1 MTSQLLGAAGAGQ
14 REASPLR
21 DQGSRDLALL
31 VSSTGFLSL
40 LTMVSPSRFPT
51 EEPNLVKVTE
61 LVDAVYGPYTP
72 YRLKY
77 GDLEA
82 QNLLI
87 EISAV
92 PLVCRLPARS
102 PRAQSGCQDRVGG
115 GRARSSCEVASGVQ
129 TVGAGTRDAVT
140 ASALASR
147 CEVPAQ
153 VPSHFLLQVPSD
165 GHAKREGPLGYP

>member
-1 MTSQLLGAAGAGQ
+1 MPGIDWSDVAASGSSGSRSAGASQ

-21 DQGSRDLALL
+21 DQESRDLALS

-40 LTMVSPSRFPT
+40 FIMVSPSRFPT

-77 GDLEA
+77 GDLET

-92 PLVCRLPARS
+92 PLVCRLPAHS

-115 GRARSSCEVASGVQ
+115 GMARSSCEVASGVQ
-129 TVGAGTRDAVT
+129 TVGAGARDAVT
-140 ASALASR
+140 ASVLASR

-153 VPSHFLLQVPSD
+153 VPPTFCFRFP
-165 GHAKREGPLGYP
+165 